1 MMKFSM
7 EVDLDEH
14 CLDSVTGGNKRC
26 IVLNHETLIGKTTH
40 QRAWEVV
47 VPTWHDVDY
56 EQLFFLTTSNLH
68 AF

>member
-1 MMKFSM
+1 
-7 EVDLDEH
+7 
-14 CLDSVTGGNKRC
+14 
-26 IVLNHETLIGKTTH
+26 
-40 QRAWEVV
+40 V